1 MLQIPSAPVQ
11 LPASPEKRQQSQFNM
26 IGIECCFEKFS
37 GFVCNCH
44 MYIIELVDSISSTPY
59 IYTPHSLDQTPH
71 RLSLYGVY

>member
-37 GFVCNCH
+37 SFVCNCH
-44 MYIIELVDSISSTPY
+44 MYIMELVDSISGDGTDTPY
-59 IYTPHSLDQTPH
+59 I
-71 RLSLYGVY
+71 

>member
-37 GFVCNCH
+37 SFICNCH
-44 MYIIELVDSISSTPY
+44 MLHVYHRVGRLYKWGWHGYSIYNVLNQWCTYI
-59 IYTPHSLDQTPH
+59 
-71 RLSLYGVY
+71 